1 MAGGHLTLVLADE
14 VAEKDSDGDG
24 IPDSIDDDDDN
35 DGIPDYLDDDDDGDG
50 ILDFLEEEAE
60 AAEVTEKAAEEPA
73 IMVEKE
79 YCLSSSSSMAYLTP
93 SMKMTTTTA
102 YRTLNAPFRVELV
115 LEGIYCVCF
124 NYMC

>member
-60 AAEVTEKAAEEPA
+60 AAEVIRQKKQQRNPLLWWRRST
-73 IMVEKE
+73 V
-79 YCLSSSSSMAYLTP
+79 CRHLHRW
-93 SMKMTTTTA
+93 
-102 YRTLNAPFRVELV
+102 RT
-115 LEGIYCVCF
+115 
-124 NYMC
+124 